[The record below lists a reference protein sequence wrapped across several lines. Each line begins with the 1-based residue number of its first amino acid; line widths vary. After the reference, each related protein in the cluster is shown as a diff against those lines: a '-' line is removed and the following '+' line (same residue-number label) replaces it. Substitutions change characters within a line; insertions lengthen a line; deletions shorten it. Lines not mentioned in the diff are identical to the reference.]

1 MTFFC
6 CKPWKV
12 LKPLVLLFIINIFKY
27 SFYFHIYIYIL
38 LIQNSWYDLREVINM
53 WASTQNS
60 TIIIFYCTIL
70 STMGPI
76 FSEFLIFCRLI
87 SRVFRGREI
96 LENMRNEENTG
107 QIVQG
112 KRSITSLSLTYEIS
126 TVC

>member
-1 MTFFC
+1 M
-6 CKPWKV
+6 
-12 LKPLVLLFIINIFKY
+12 
-27 SFYFHIYIYIL
+27 
-38 LIQNSWYDLREVINM
+38 QNSWYDLREVINM

-112 KRSITSLSLTYEIS
+112 KRFK
-126 TVC
+126 

>member
-1 MTFFC
+1 
-6 CKPWKV
+6 
-12 LKPLVLLFIINIFKY
+12 
-27 SFYFHIYIYIL
+27 
-38 LIQNSWYDLREVINM
+38 
-53 WASTQNS
+53 
-60 TIIIFYCTIL
+60 
-70 STMGPI
+70 MGPI

-87 SRVFRGREI
+87 SGVFRGREI

>member
-1 MTFFC
+1 
-6 CKPWKV
+6 
-12 LKPLVLLFIINIFKY
+12 
-27 SFYFHIYIYIL
+27 
-38 LIQNSWYDLREVINM
+38 
-53 WASTQNS
+53 
-60 TIIIFYCTIL
+60 
-70 STMGPI
+70 MGPI